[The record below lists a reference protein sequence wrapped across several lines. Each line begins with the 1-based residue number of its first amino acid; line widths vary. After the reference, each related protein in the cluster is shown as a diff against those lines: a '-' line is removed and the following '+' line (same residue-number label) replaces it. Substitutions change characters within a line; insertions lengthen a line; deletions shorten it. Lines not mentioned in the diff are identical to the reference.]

1 MQLRK
6 FNFSIIF
13 LFNPECSAELA
24 LAPSIDVA
32 LCSPRVNT
40 MDRMP
45 EAHQRSGLISLVFFL
60 LLSLLLCTPHF
71 VNSEQLSTAEVPE
84 YDLGARNVEDEELF
98 LANDQLYIQ
107 FYAKSPSSK
116 MMFNQTTYQADFYT
130 NVMWSQLT
138 EGENR
143 QFPIPSDFSFV
154 KSHIPNPSAAFI
166 HPHNYFFIYSLH

>member
-1 MQLRK
+1 
-6 FNFSIIF
+6 
-13 LFNPECSAELA
+13 
-24 LAPSIDVA
+24 
-32 LCSPRVNT
+32 

-45 EAHQRSGLISLVFFL
+45 EAHQRSGLLSLVFFL
-60 LLSLLLCTPHF
+60 LFSLLFCTPHF
-71 VNSEQLSTAEVPE
+71 VNSEQLSTTDMPE
-84 YDLGARNVEDEELF
+84 SDLGPRNVEDEELF

-116 MMFNQTTYQADFYT
+116 MMFNQTTYPGDFYT

-154 KSHIPNPSAAFI
+154 KSHIPNPSAAPSIQLFL
-166 HPHNYFFIYSLH
+166 YLFTLH

>member
-1 MQLRK
+1 
-6 FNFSIIF
+6 
-13 LFNPECSAELA
+13 
-24 LAPSIDVA
+24 
-32 LCSPRVNT
+32 
-40 MDRMP
+40 MP

-60 LLSLLLCTPHF
+60 LLSLLFCTPHF
-71 VNSEQLSTAEVPE
+71 VYSEQLSTADDVPE
-84 YDLGARNVEDEELF
+84 SGLGARNVEDEELF
-98 LANDQLYIQ
+98 LANDQLYIH

-143 QFPIPSDFSFV
+143 QFPIPSDFSFA

-166 HPHNYFFIYSLH
+166 QPSNYFFIYSLALIIESFYTRS